1 MIKRIEIENLAVLLS
16 RAGMTYPETAWAN
29 ELLNRLRGLA
39 DAIANEQAKEPETE
53 NET

>member
-1 MIKRIEIENLAVLLS
+1 MIKRVEIEELAKLLS
-16 RAGMTYPETAWAN
+16 RSAMSYPETAWAN